1 MSNISVNISAYLK
14 NKISKIAQK
23 SGRSLDECI
32 ALALSEYAENYEDTY
47 KTDLCSVDNL
57 ERSFFLSIGE

>member
-1 MSNISVNISAYLK
+1 MSNISVNISADLK

-57 ERSFFLSIGE
+57 ERSFFLYIGE